1 MKRLILIL
9 AALLVAVP
17 AQAREQWTKVQ
28 ANAWQE
34 KQPWL
39 VGSNYTPASAIN

>member
-1 MKRLILIL
+1 MKRIFLIL
-9 AALLVAVP
+9 AALLVAMP
-17 AQAREQWTKVQ
+17 AQAREQWTKAQ
-28 ANAWQE
+28 ANVWQD